1 MWYYYFNTRL
11 ASRTE
16 RKDFEEVLVTD
27 GLSASLIVSRP
38 KKANEE
44 VAMKQ
49 TAQKRAQEM
58 FESSTRVVA
67 VDPGRNPIFTAV
79 VHN

>member
-16 RKDFEEVLVTD
+16 RKDFEEFLVTD

-38 KKANEE
+38 KKANEGGHE
-44 VAMKQ
+44 TDGA
-49 TAQKRAQEM
+49 E
-58 FESSTRVVA
+58 ESSGDA
-67 VDPGRNPIFTAV
+67 
-79 VHN
+79 